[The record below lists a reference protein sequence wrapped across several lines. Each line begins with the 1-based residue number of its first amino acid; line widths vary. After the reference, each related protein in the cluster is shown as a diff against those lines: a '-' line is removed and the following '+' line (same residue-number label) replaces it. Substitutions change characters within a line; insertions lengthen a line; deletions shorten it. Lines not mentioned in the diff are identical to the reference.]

1 MCMGLLFNLLG
12 CVCFGFMIGA
22 RNECEVAGVVSC
34 VNLFL
39 ITIFT
44 GFLVLVCNSIITDKK
59 IYTNIICIAV
69 LCIQVFAWTFADI
82 KCLDERHSGG
92 SHKVS
97 LSIAMPGSRK
107 LEKRQAISREY
118 ARLINEE
125 ESKQ

>member
-1 MCMGLLFNLLG
+1 MCMGMLFNLLG

-22 RNECEVAGVVSC
+22 RNECGLAGVVSC
-34 VNLFL
+34 VYLFL
-39 ITIFT
+39 PTMFIWF
-44 GFLVLVCNSIITDKK
+44 FVLICNSLITDK

-69 LCIQVFAWTFADI
+69 LCIQVLAWTFADI

-118 ARLINEE
+118 ARLIKEE